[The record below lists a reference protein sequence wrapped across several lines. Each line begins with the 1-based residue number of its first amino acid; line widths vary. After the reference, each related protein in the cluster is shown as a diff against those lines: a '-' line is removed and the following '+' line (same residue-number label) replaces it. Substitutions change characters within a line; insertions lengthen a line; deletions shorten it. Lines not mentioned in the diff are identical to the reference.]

1 MSATSRDRV
10 RTCSASQALPRVLI
24 HVAGGLVQAVYA
36 STLVDIHIYN
46 QDIDI
51 ASPAVEAARSTMDA
65 EQFAQKRRG
74 LQQFY

>member
-1 MSATSRDRV
+1 MSATIKDCLRA
-10 RTCSASQALPRVLI
+10 CPASYALPRVLI

-36 STLVDIHIYN
+36 STVVDIHIYD

-51 ASPAVEAARSTMDA
+51 ASPAVEAAHSTMDA

-74 LQQFY
+74 LQQLY

>member
-10 RTCSASQALPRVLI
+10 IACPAKTLPRVLI
-24 HVAGGLVQAVYA
+24 HVAGGLVQDVYS
-36 STLVDIHIYN
+36 STPVDIHIYD

-74 LQQFY
+74 LQQLY